1 MRKMEARLDGPYALS
16 QSHLT
21 QPSVKNDSKLY
32 NALAWRWI
40 VLLILYILRKVGDN
54 LLYTCWESGLGSFC
68 DRKSRFDFLGL
79 EHDHQSI
86 SDSS

>member
-1 MRKMEARLDGPYALS
+1 MRKMEAWLDGPYALS

-40 VLLILYILRKVGDN
+40 VLLILYIYEKLVTTFFTLVGSLDWD
-54 LLYTCWESGLGSFC
+54 LFVIEKADLTS
-68 DRKSRFDFLGL
+68 
-79 EHDHQSI
+79 
-86 SDSS
+86 